1 MGQEA
6 IRQDLIRVIGL
17 IEEWRIQSQQI
28 SDTRLTIINLIVE
41 LPVIEQG
48 KDRVVLTGI
57 DADVR
62 NLPLFAN
69 VADATFH
76 ALFRAA
82 YDQVIPPHVMIV
94 QEGAP
99 ADFLHVVV
107 EGMVELYGSANGR
120 EATMAVVR
128 PVSTFILA
136 ACVKDAP
143 NLMSA
148 RTLQRS
154 RILLIPSQ
162 NVRAA
167 IADDSQFAINA
178 MQDLAGAFRGM
189 VRHTKNL
196 KLRNTRERIAAYLL
210 RQSRLLGNAAGFTLP
225 VEKRLIAS
233 YMGMTPEN
241 LSRALKSLAED
252 GCKVAGQLIVITDRK
267 RFEALAGL
275 SPLLDGP
282 DLEAQSAGVSLPLPE
297 ASA

>member
-1 MGQEA
+1 M
-6 IRQDLIRVIGL
+6 
-17 IEEWRIQSQQI
+17 
-28 SDTRLTIINLIVE
+28 LTE
-41 LPVIEQG
+41 
-48 KDRVVLTGI
+48 I
-57 DADVR
+57 DAHVR
-62 NLPLFAN
+62 NLPLFSN
-69 VADATFH
+69 VADATFR

-82 YDQVIPPHVMIV
+82 YDQVIPPHVIIV
-94 QEGAP
+94 DEGTP

-107 EGMVELYGSANGR
+107 EGMVELYGRANGR

-136 ACVKDAP
+136 ACVNDAP
-143 NLMSA
+143 YLMSA

-167 IADDSQFAINA
+167 IAEDSQFANNA
-178 MQDLAGAFRGM
+178 MQELAGAFRGL

-252 GCKVAGQLIVITDRK
+252 GCKVVGQRVVITDRQ

-275 SPLLDGP
+275 SLLLDGP
-282 DLEAQSAGVSLPLPE
+282 DPEGHSAGVSLPLPE
-297 ASA
+297 AAS

>member
-1 MGQEA
+1 MKYRR
-6 IRQDLIRVIGL
+6 IR
-17 IEEWRIQSQQI
+17 
-28 SDTRLTIINLIVE
+28 T
-41 LPVIEQG
+41 
-48 KDRVVLTGI
+48 KMDRVVPTEF
-57 DADVR
+57 DDNVR
-62 NLPLFAN
+62 RLPLFAN
-69 VADATFH
+69 VGDATFR
-76 ALFRAA
+76 ALVRAA
-82 YDQVIPPHVMIV
+82 YDQVIPPHVTVV

-99 ADFLHVVV
+99 ADFLHIVI
-107 EGMVELYGSANGR
+107 EGMVELYGSARGR

-143 NLMSA
+143 YLMSA

-167 IADDSQFAINA
+167 IAADNQFAINA

-210 RQSRLLGNAAGFTLP
+210 RQSRLLGNVAGFTLP

-241 LSRALKSLAED
+241 LSRAFKSLAED
-252 GCKVAGQLIVITDRK
+252 GCKISGQRVVITDRR
-267 RFEALAGL
+267 RFELLAGPTL
-275 SPLLDGP
+275 LLDGP
-282 DLEAQSAGVSLPLPE
+282 DPEAQASGVSLPLPE
-297 ASA
+297 AVAP